1 MSLLTRGLE
10 EGDVLVTS
18 GGVSMGEKVQA
29 YYRPQSKAAAPLPA
43 SLPFQLGFCARPKAR
58 LGVTHSLQSHVLSLA
73 ILQLTK
79 AVRGGDLGGN

>member
-58 LGVTHSLQSHVLSLA
+58 LGVTHSLQSRFVTCNTA
-73 ILQLTK
+73 IDK
-79 AVRGGDLGGN
+79 SCGGNLAGN